1 MVSYLYTCLLP
12 AKVNEFGYDMLRLVV
27 HQGSP
32 PGLIVRGSVKFFL
45 RRVFDVDVELL
56 HVETALDRD
65 IRQITGAACRAFLTA
80 VGPTFALESLV
91 MHAASIWFGH
101 DFFVFE

>member
-32 PGLIVRGSVKFFL
+32 TGLIVRGSVKFFL
-45 RRVFDVDVELL
+45 RRMLDVDV
-56 HVETALDRD
+56 
-65 IRQITGAACRAFLTA
+65 
-80 VGPTFALESLV
+80 
-91 MHAASIWFGH
+91 
-101 DFFVFE
+101 